1 LINNSQNE
9 NRIIPYKMLLKA
21 VSTTQE
27 LIERILPENGI
38 PSLRI
43 GLEYMERVLTHYIQK
58 AKGGAPIVGYHFAFP
73 AEYLACFDCVPIC
86 VEGTSYFLA
95 TMLLNGVEN
104 YYDLINNYGH
114 PLHTCSSQK
123 GTMGLTLDNLF
134 KFDALITPTAPC
146 DSTCASYP
154 FFKFEKKFPVIIADM
169 PFLKEEKSYNYYADQ
184 IKLALTKL
192 GDILGQEPDFGKL
205 RRHIQIENEV
215 LKTKLEIFELI
226 KAIPTP
232 IENIFNPVSA
242 GTTIFLSGTNE
253 NLYFYQDMLNITK
266 NRFKKKEYYGGEE
279 RIRSIWPY
287 MLTFFD
293 ISLCEWLNREIGMSI
308 LFDIFNYNFYDYIN
322 INSNLDTLFYGMAK
336 KAMNFPMVKQSAE
349 FYDPFIDDC
358 LRMAQDFSAD
368 CFIYTQSLA
377 CKQFGSIPNILR
389 EALMDELGIP
399 MLIIEFDVGD
409 ARMTSLKTFKEKI
422 SIFVQTLL

>member
-1 LINNSQNE
+1 MVNNNKNE

-21 VSTTQE
+21 VSATEE
-27 LIERILPENGI
+27 LIERILPESGI

-43 GLEYMERVLTHYIQK
+43 GLEYMECVLKNYIKK
-58 AKGGAPIVGYHFAFP
+58 AREGVPIIGYHFAFP
-73 AEYLACFDCVPIC
+73 AEYLACFDCVPVC

-104 YYDLINNYGH
+104 YYDLINSYGH

-123 GTMGLTLDNLF
+123 GSMGMTLDDLF

-154 FFKFEKKFPVIIADM
+154 FFRLKKNVPLIIADM
-169 PFLKEEKSYNYYADQ
+169 PFLKEEKSYNYYAEQ
-184 IKLALTKL
+184 IYSALIKLGET
-192 GDILGQEPDFGKL
+192 IGQKPDFEKL
-205 RRHIQIENEV
+205 RKAIQLENEV
-215 LKTKLEIFELI
+215 LKIKLEIFELI

-232 IENIFNPVSA
+232 IENMFNPVSA
-242 GTTIFLSGTNE
+242 GTTIFLSGNSE
-253 NLYFYQDMLNITK
+253 NLSFYQDMLNIAK
-266 NRFKKKEYYGGEE
+266 NRIKKKEYYGDEE
-279 RIRSIWPY
+279 KIRSIWPY

-322 INSNLDTLFYGMAK
+322 INSSLDSLFYGMAK

-358 LRMAQDFSAD
+358 LKLAQDFSAD

-377 CKQFGSIPNILR
+377 CKQFGSVPHILR
-389 EALMDELGIP
+389 EALMEELGIP

-422 SIFVQTLL
+422 SMFAQTLL